1 MALGFRFHVVD
12 TTFKRFET
20 GHRFIQLAA
29 VQLAT
34 HVAGRACSLVAQRQ
48 RLLTCTG
55 FAEFVFKLTNLFLH
69 TRQSIIHQRH
79 FVFQRGNHVG
89 QLLLLNQRSASQIFF
104 YLYAAPVPLF
114 PAIR

>member
-1 MALGFRFHVVD
+1 M
-12 TTFKRFET
+12 
-20 GHRFIQLAA
+20 
-29 VQLAT
+29 
-34 HVAGRACSLVAQRQ
+34 AQRQ

-79 FVFQRGNHVG
+79 FVFQRGHHVG

-104 YLYAAPVPLF
+104 IFTQRQFRFFLPLVKLGSCLLDTT
-114 PAIR
+114 R